1 MESSKISLKRAI
13 SSTSP
18 SNQKIRKLEVD
29 SYTCVEEHTQFQD
42 DIRCSIC
49 SEILMKATTL
59 NCSHSFCKYCIDRW
73 TAKQSDCPICRSKII
88 HQVPTLVL
96 DNIIENIVHSLPKAL
111 QKHREKL
118 MAEREKKSM
127 KSKNKSGWIKMRR
140 MNGLSS
146 YYMVPKYVNAR
157 RHLNEVTIMYF
168 EDDPEWE
175 DLGEENDLRCQNS
188 ATATDE
194 IEVIDINT

>member
-1 MESSKISLKRAI
+1 
-13 SSTSP
+13 
-18 SNQKIRKLEVD
+18 
-29 SYTCVEEHTQFQD
+29 
-42 DIRCSIC
+42 
-49 SEILMKATTL
+49 
-59 NCSHSFCKYCIDRW
+59 
-73 TAKQSDCPICRSKII
+73 
-88 HQVPTLVL
+88 
-96 DNIIENIVHSLPKAL
+96 
-111 QKHREKL
+111 
-118 MAEREKKSM
+118 
-127 KSKNKSGWIKMRR
+127 